1 MGRRWLRGDER
12 CWYVFCSGCDVRN
25 GLRRLEALGG
35 GGWYTARSSKLNL
48 LCRNSTT
55 NLSFRP
61 LIQEEGMK
69 AEAAFIGLVA
79 ISGIGLAP
87 QSATAMPSGLPNAD
101 QVFKR

>member
-1 MGRRWLRGDER
+1 
-12 CWYVFCSGCDVRN
+12 
-25 GLRRLEALGG
+25 
-35 GGWYTARSSKLNL
+35 
-48 LCRNSTT
+48 
-55 NLSFRP
+55 
-61 LIQEEGMK
+61 MK